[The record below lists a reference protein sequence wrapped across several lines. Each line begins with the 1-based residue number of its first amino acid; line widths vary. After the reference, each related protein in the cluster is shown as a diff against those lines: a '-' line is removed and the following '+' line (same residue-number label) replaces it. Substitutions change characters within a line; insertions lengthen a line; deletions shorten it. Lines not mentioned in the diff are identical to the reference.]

1 MRMYFLFEGACAYFG
16 ETRPFSRFCAFFL
29 FMKDA
34 LFIVPHDIYIGRTLY
49 EVRLSALRC
58 EEKNSVETPND
69 WPCSL
74 TQIGNLSLYR
84 FCLSVEHLA
93 HLVLEGMAGNVKR
106 IRKARCSTD
115 KRRVNKKQRK
125 QLKNV

>member
-1 MRMYFLFEGACAYFG
+1 
-16 ETRPFSRFCAFFL
+16 
-29 FMKDA
+29 MKDA
-34 LFIVPHDIYIGRTLY
+34 LFIVLHDIYIGSALY
-49 EVRLSALRC
+49 ELRPSALRC
-58 EEKNSVETPND
+58 EEKNSVEAPND

-93 HLVLEGMAGNVKR
+93 HLVLEGVTGNVKR

-115 KRRVNKKQRK
+115 KWRVNKKQGETT
-125 QLKNV
+125 

>member
-1 MRMYFLFEGACAYFG
+1 
-16 ETRPFSRFCAFFL
+16 
-29 FMKDA
+29 MKDA
-34 LFIVPHDIYIGRTLY
+34 LFIVPHDIYIGSALY

-58 EEKNSVETPND
+58 EEKNSVEAPND

-74 TQIGNLSLYR
+74 TPIGNLSLYR
-84 FCLSVEHLA
+84 FSLSVEA
-93 HLVLEGMAGNVKR
+93 IACLVLEGVAGNVKR

-115 KRRVNKKQRK
+115 KWRVNKKQGK

>member
-1 MRMYFLFEGACAYFG
+1 
-16 ETRPFSRFCAFFL
+16 
-29 FMKDA
+29 MKDA
-34 LFIVPHDIYIGRTLY
+34 LFIVPHDIYIGRALY

-58 EEKNSVETPND
+58 EEKISVEAPND

-74 TQIGNLSLYR
+74 TPIGNLSMYR

-93 HLVLEGMAGNVKR
+93 CLVLEGVAGNVKR
-106 IRKARCSTD
+106 IRKAKCSTD
-115 KRRVNKKQRK
+115 KRRVNKKQVK

>member
-49 EVRLSALRC
+49 EVRLGALCC
-58 EEKNSVETPND
+58 EEKISVEAPND

-74 TQIGNLSLYR
+74 TPIGNLS
-84 FCLSVEHLA
+84 
-93 HLVLEGMAGNVKR
+93 M
-106 IRKARCSTD
+106 
-115 KRRVNKKQRK
+115 
-125 QLKNV
+125 

>member
-1 MRMYFLFEGACAYFG
+1 
-16 ETRPFSRFCAFFL
+16 
-29 FMKDA
+29 MKDA
-34 LFIVPHDIYIGRTLY
+34 LFIVLHDIYIGRVLY

-58 EEKNSVETPND
+58 EEKISVEAPNCS
-69 WPCSL
+69 PCSL

-93 HLVLEGMAGNVKR
+93 HLVLEGVAGNVKR

-115 KRRVNKKQRK
+115 KWRVNRKQGK
-125 QLKNV
+125 QLKKCLISGLIADSALSNCVLTCCGKSSVYG